1 MSVFSLATRKKAKLR
16 LALTGVSGAGKT
28 MGALLIAYGMTG
40 DWNKV
45 ALIDTEHERA
55 LFYADKKEFGIGKFL
70 WASLMPPYSPERYK
84 AFVADAAGEVGAN
97 GVVIVDSFSHAW
109 INEGGVLEIKDKIA
123 ERPGKNSYTA
133 WNEAGR
139 EQSSLV
145 NSILS
150 ANCHMI
156 ITMRSK
162 MEYIMQENE
171 RGKMM
176 PVKVGLAPIQ
186 RDDTEYEFDT
196 VLNIDRNHIAA
207 ASKDTTFLD
216 RFNGPLTVELGQQ
229 LAAWLGEGEEPER
242 CEICGKTITATKNYS
257 VKQIIEKTREQT
269 GKQMCKPCH
278 NEWFKRNNDA
288 AAT

>member
-1 MSVFSLATRKKAKLR
+1 
-16 LALTGVSGAGKT
+16 
-28 MGALLIAYGMTG
+28 
-40 DWNKV
+40 
-45 ALIDTEHERA
+45 
-55 LFYADKKEFGIGKFL
+55 
-70 WASLMPPYSPERYK
+70 
-84 AFVADAAGEVGAN
+84 
-97 GVVIVDSFSHAW
+97 
-109 INEGGVLEIKDKIA
+109 
-123 ERPGKNSYTA
+123 
-133 WNEAGR
+133 
-139 EQSSLV
+139 
-145 NSILS
+145 
-150 ANCHMI
+150 
-156 ITMRSK
+156 
-162 MEYIMQENE
+162 MQENE

-207 ASKDTTFLD
+207 ASKDTTFWD